1 MVGMKSRSFAF
12 ALASLTLFAP
22 LAACSAD
29 SATPSTNTD
38 DGELIG
44 GEEVSETAFRS
55 TLLIRGN
62 CTVSRVGPRH
72 ILTAAHCIFDEA
84 THALRADFMPGAVLD
99 ITSAN
104 AADSYGPKAE
114 SGFRAVTIAKMH
126 VPAVYFEER
135 ISGVRVLGEQ
145 VAPDVAVI
153 ELSPEAEKVLA
164 DVPIAKVDLAAVEPG
179 DKVVIMGYGCE
190 AGLNGPKDYSKQ
202 RLKLKRTVAL
212 GLDSQSHEGSWVG
225 KDLAGERAKRLE
237 KGYLFTPGQRGK
249 TEEASLCPGDSGGP
263 VYRDDGAENR
273 IVGVNAYYSFR
284 PDDGYDVSMTNWH
297 TRLDLGSRFD
307 IGSFLAEAG
316 VSVIGGTKSDHH
328 AACTKH
334 PRTSRSLCGAFAAT
348 VARGGGDAV
357 FGAPLMEPRYE
368 RDAAGAWVWTQK
380 LERKVLEQRG
390 ADVKVLDVASV
401 DGCSGKSDGLY
412 CGVALGET
420 DPKSLVRCGAG
431 KVASRE
437 TCALACEG
445 MPAGVPDR
453 CRVEAVD
460 PCKRATAG
468 DGRYC
473 GGSIGGDKT
482 SVYACTKGATFSKI
496 VCKKGCRAMPNGVPD
511 RCAP

>member
-1 MVGMKSRSFAF
+1 M
-12 ALASLTLFAP
+12 
-22 LAACSAD
+22 
-29 SATPSTNTD
+29 
-38 DGELIG
+38 EIYQ
-44 GEEVSETAFRS
+44 
-55 TLLIRGN
+55 
-62 CTVSRVGPRH
+62 
-72 ILTAAHCIFDEA
+72 
-84 THALRADFMPGAVLD
+84 LRAFVTVARIGQL
-99 ITSAN
+99 TR
-104 AADSYGPKAE
+104 AAEALHVTQP
-114 SGFRAVTIAKMH
+114 AVTGQIKALEEELGVSLFDRRPGRIALTR
-126 VPAVYFEER
+126 AGER
-135 ISGVRVLGEQ
+135 L
-145 VAPDVAVI
+145 
-153 ELSPEAEKVLA
+153 LPEAEKVLA

-297 TRLDLGSRFD
+297 TRLDVGSRFD

-316 VSVIGGTKSDHH
+316 VSVTGGAKSDHH

-348 VARGGGDAV
+348 VSRGGGDAV

-496 VCKKGCRAMPNGVPD
+496 VCKKRCRAMPNGVPD